1 MNKIIQQI
9 ELYNAY
15 IHCRRRK
22 RKTIN
27 SIKFEI
33 NELYNLYVLYND
45 LVKYEYVIGKSI
57 AFICYYPKPREI
69 FAADFRDRI
78 VHHLIY
84 DRDISYFENF
94 AWITDTYSC
103 RVNKGTLYGVNH
115 IKQQI
120 INYSNNYEYLVFAA
134 KCDLKSFFVYIDKD
148 ILYKILEKF
157 IRSVDN
163 NRKEEDIEFDLYLW
177 KLIIYNRPQDNCIFK
192 QSLSCWNS
200 LEPGKSLR
208 EILPNDNRGFAI
220 GNLTSQMLA
229 NFYMSVFDYYVYY
242 DLNLPYGRYVDDF
255 VILNS
260 DQENANEIVNNCT
273 NYLKDKLKLTLHPNK
288 TQIQEIS
295 HGVQMTGAIIKKDRI
310 YINNRTVHKFESV
323 LIKWYYF
330 IIKCNENNQ
339 EITYENIK
347 HYVDSVNSYLG
358 MMIHYSTFNIR
369 KRLLTSK
376 YIQPYLDYIDIDN
389 SYKQKNDLKLEL
401 GNVNRNNDYYI
412 DEQKTIKKVDRNF
425 KYKCNYKNEKLF
437 KNPNLFRK
445 VKIKEDFKKLHKQ
458 HISSTSIDSL
468 MKQHQ
473 REKRK
478 NYFFRKNMAKVKNIL
493 ELENNRNFD
502 NLYTIRFVKSN
513 NGWFNVY
520 EWSAYLVHLYRTMIN
535 VDEHINFYKK
545 LLKGNEYV
553 VFGYVVTSLH
563 DKFNMIPENEIPT
576 LKEFDDV
583 KYFEIDLREY
593 LNILYP
599 FNDENYKSKYEIWR
613 NSINFKDKINKNKN
627 DDDSKKISDYNY
639 NNIKYLLDK
648 INEYD
653 IDSGEMKNYAFISS
667 IKEIIRNIN
676 I

>member
-1 MNKIIQQI
+1 MDKIIQQI

-45 LVKYEYVIGKSI
+45 LINYKYVIGKSI

-78 VHHLIY
+78 VHHLIH
-84 DRDISYFENF
+84 DRNISYFENF
-94 AWITDTYSC
+94 VWIDDTYSC

-120 INYSNNYEYLVFAA
+120 IKYSNNYEYLVFAA

-148 ILYKILEKF
+148 ILYNILEKF
-157 IRSVDN
+157 IRTVDK
-163 NRKEEDIEFDLYLW
+163 NRDNKDIEFDLYLW
-177 KLIIYNRPQDNCIFK
+177 RLIIYNRPQDNCIFK

-208 EILPNDNRGFAI
+208 EISKKDNRGFAI

-229 NFYMSVFDYYVYY
+229 NFYMSIFDYYIYY
-242 DLNLPYGRYVDDF
+242 KLNCPYGRYVDDF
-255 VILNS
+255 VILNNS
-260 DQENANEIVNNCT
+260 QEEANRIVKNATE
-273 NYLKDKLKLTLHPNK
+273 YLKNKLKLTLHPTK

-295 HGVQMTGAIIKKDRI
+295 HGVQMTGTIIKKDRI

-330 IIKCNENNQ
+330 FIKCNENNQ
-339 EITYENIK
+339 EITYDNIK

-369 KRLLTSK
+369 KRLLTSQ
-376 YIQPYLDYIDIDN
+376 YIQPFLDYIDIDN
-389 SYKQKNDLKLEL
+389 SYKQNSDKKNLEIV
-401 GNVNRNNDYYI
+401 NVNKNEYYI
-412 DEQKTIKKVDRNF
+412 DEQKTIRKVD
-425 KYKCNYKNEKLF
+425 KNYKYICEYKNQEQF
-437 KNPNLFRK
+437 KNPNLFKK
-445 VKIKEDFKKLHKQ
+445 VKIKNKIKELHKQ
-458 HISSTSIDSL
+458 YISSTSVGSL
-468 MKQHQ
+468 MKLHQ
-473 REKRK
+473 KSK
-478 NYFFRKNMAKVKNIL
+478 KKKYKQNKNMAKVKNIL
-493 ELENNRNFD
+493 DLENIRNSE
-502 NLYTIRFVKSN
+502 NLYTVKFIKSN
-513 NGWFNVY
+513 NGWYNVY
-520 EWSAYLVHLYRTMIN
+520 EWSGYLVNLYRKILN
-535 VDEHINFYKK
+535 PDEQMNFYKK
-545 LLKGNEYV
+545 ILKGNEYV
-553 VFGYVVTSLH
+553 AYGYVVTSLH
-563 DKFNMIPENEIPT
+563 DKFNMITENKIPD
-576 LKEFDDV
+576 LKEYEDV
-583 KYFEIDLREY
+583 KYFEIDLRDY

-599 FNDENYKSKYEIWR
+599 FNDNYIEQYNKWR
-613 NSINFKDKINKNKN
+613 DNINFKEKKLIDN
-627 DDDSKKISDYNY
+627 DNNIKKITLGNF
-639 NNIKYLLDK
+639 NNLKYLLDK
-648 INEYD
+648 INEYN

-667 IKEIIRNIN
+667 LKEIIRNID